1 MFPFGRWLACYF
13 SWWEGFL
20 AGSFSTFGKDENL
33 TCRIKYLVCLLP
45 SFPDFILMLFLYAFL

>member
-45 SFPDFILMLFLYAFL
+45 